1 MQNYDEKYFLA
12 KANKRAATTWLY
24 LMVVVTIFYVAKVA
38 ANDVKASFVI
48 VFSIVGWAEFLFAI
62 IRLKVVG
69 LHDHKFKWILGFGY
83 LLFYAVIAWTS
94 MDEVSYVFVLPLIS
108 IMVLYKDTKLMK
120 TMMWITLF
128 VLMSSNMYKGKA
140 KGMMEFVSSPECA
153 LQFAIVICCF
163 LCTIMSIHHLQQSDG
178 ALTGSIQSNLERV
191 VQTVEKVKGA
201 SNQIVDGVTVVRE
214 LAEENKVGANN
225 VVKEMNEL
233 SNNNGVLNDKTMSS
247 IEMTNVIDTQVNNVA
262 ELMEQVVELIEASIE
277 HANTSSTE
285 LEEVVE
291 TTSKMAELSNEVE
304 QILEEF
310 KKEFANVKEE
320 TGTIV
325 GISSKTNL
333 LALNASIEAARAGE
347 SGKGFAV
354 VADQIRE
361 LSSGTKE
368 SSGSIMEALA
378 RLEDISE
385 KMLQS
390 IAETVELIQLNMQ
403 KVTHVNQSV
412 TDITND
418 ATSLGENIKVVD
430 AAVKEVE
437 TSNKTLV
444 DNMKQVYDIME
455 VMTGSINTAEDTTQA
470 MLSKY
475 EESSNNAIGIE
486 NVVGNLMEELGL
498 GGFMGVQDVET
509 GMKVAVAVKDTEGNS
524 RHEYTGEVVSRDD
537 KYLYVSLD
545 TRGQNAVEK
554 KDKHGSCQLRIVV
567 ANVLYCWENIGIVV
581 SKDNE
586 PGGYKLTI
594 ETNPLVYN
602 RRKYPRMPL
611 ANTCSVKVLNTGKT
625 YRAKMVN
632 ISANGFAMAVR
643 DEMFATSKGM
653 EVVVDVDNF
662 NVLEGKPLEGKIIRS
677 SNNSGTYIVGCRMP
691 ADSQEIK
698 EYVSQNYSE

>member
-1 MQNYDEKYFLA
+1 MQNYDEKFFLA
-12 KANKRAATTWLY
+12 RANKRAATTWLY
-24 LMVVVTIFYVAKVA
+24 LMVVVSVFYGAKVA
-38 ANDVKASFVI
+38 AKDVKASFFI

-69 LHDHKFKWILGFGY
+69 LYDRKFKWILGFGY

-128 VLMSSNMYKGKA
+128 VLMSSNLYKGKV

-163 LCTIMSIHHLQQSDG
+163 LCTIMAIHHLHRSDG
-178 ALTGSIQSNLERV
+178 ALTSSIQSNLERV

-277 HANTSSTE
+277 HANISSTE

-291 TTSKMAELSNEVE
+291 TTSKMAQLSTEIAP
-304 QILEEF
+304 ILEEF

-325 GISSKTNL
+325 GVSSKTNL

-385 KMLQS
+385 KMLQAIS
-390 IAETVELIQLNMQ
+390 ETVELIQINMQ

-412 TDITND
+412 TDITSD

-430 AAVKEVE
+430 DVTTKKTKEV
-437 TSNKTLV
+437 
-444 DNMKQVYDIME
+444 M
-455 VMTGSINTAEDTTQA
+455 
-470 MLSKY
+470 
-475 EESSNNAIGIE
+475 
-486 NVVGNLMEELGL
+486 
-498 GGFMGVQDVET
+498 
-509 GMKVAVAVKDTEGNS
+509 
-524 RHEYTGEVVSRDD
+524 
-537 KYLYVSLD
+537 SL
-545 TRGQNAVEK
+545 
-554 KDKHGSCQLRIVV
+554 
-567 ANVLYCWENIGIVV
+567 
-581 SKDNE
+581 
-586 PGGYKLTI
+586 
-594 ETNPLVYN
+594 
-602 RRKYPRMPL
+602 
-611 ANTCSVKVLNTGKT
+611 
-625 YRAKMVN
+625 
-632 ISANGFAMAVR
+632 
-643 DEMFATSKGM
+643 
-653 EVVVDVDNF
+653 
-662 NVLEGKPLEGKIIRS
+662 
-677 SNNSGTYIVGCRMP
+677 
-691 ADSQEIK
+691 
-698 EYVSQNYSE
+698 